1 MRLFSFAVL
10 VAASALTVGCTRTV
24 QPRFDTTA
32 IDTLL
37 TDGAN
42 SYQVEYRFTTIANA
56 AKSPALED
64 IERSNIG
71 YFFELEEFSGTLS
84 EAVETSL
91 RELSAE
97 IRTPANAPRDWAPQT
112 YEISAES
119 EAKVVD
125 TLLIYSIT
133 RYNFTGGAHGIY
145 GTDFHIY
152 SRATGMELRLAD
164 LLSEQQIEALDG
176 LIREKLYLQH
186 EVTDDKGLET
196 AGFFP
201 DDITPSEN
209 FDIAEDGTITFYY
222 NPYEI
227 GCYALGGVE
236 VSISPEELEKL

>member
-1 MRLFSFAVL
+1 MRIFPFAAIVT
-10 VAASALTVGCTRTV
+10 ASALIAGCTRQV
-24 QPRFDTTA
+24 EPHFETTA

-37 TDGAN
+37 TDGVN
-42 SYQVEYRFTTIANA
+42 SYQVEYRFTSITNA

-71 YFFELEEFSGTLS
+71 YFFELEEFTGTLS
-84 EAVETSL
+84 EAIETSL
-91 RELSAE
+91 HELSAE
-97 IRTPANAPRDWAPQT
+97 IRTPATAPRDWAPQT

-125 TLLIYSIT
+125 TLLVYAIT

-145 GTDFHIY
+145 GTDFHLY
-152 SRATGMELRLAD
+152 SLATGMELRLAD
-164 LLSEQQIEALDG
+164 LLSDRQIEGLNG
-176 LIREKLYLQH
+176 LIREKLYKQY
-186 EVTDDKGLET
+186 EVKDDKGLEA

-201 DDITPSEN
+201 DDIAASEN
-209 FDIAEDGTITFYY
+209 FDIAEDGTITFFY

-236 VSISPEELEKL
+236 VSISGEELKNL